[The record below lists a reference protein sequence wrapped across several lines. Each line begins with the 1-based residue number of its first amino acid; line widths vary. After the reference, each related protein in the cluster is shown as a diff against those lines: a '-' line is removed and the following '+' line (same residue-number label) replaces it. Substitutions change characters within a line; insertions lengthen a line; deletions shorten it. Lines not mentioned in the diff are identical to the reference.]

1 MASVF
6 PSARVHPRVT
16 TPVSAPSLA
25 RAMSWHASGALMLF
39 ALMQIA
45 GLFLIADAAHGP
57 LPFIALAF
65 VVLGAV
71 PYARRLERRWA
82 RLADTAL
89 PSDGLINRFRNDRA
103 RLWRLA
109 LVVPPLWLGVSVL
122 MSETAVAATAVF

>member
-6 PSARVHPRVT
+6 PGVRVNPRYT

-45 GLFLIADAAHGP
+45 GLLLVDNAARGP
-57 LPFIALAF
+57 APFIALAL

-71 PYARRLERRWA
+71 PFARRLERRWA
-82 RLADTAL
+82 RLAETAL
-89 PSDGLINRFRNDRA
+89 PSDGLINRFRQDRA

-109 LVVPPLWLGVSVL
+109 LIVPPIWLGVAVL
-122 MSETAVAATAVF
+122 MSDTATAATAAF

>member
-6 PSARVHPRVT
+6 PGARVNPRYT

-45 GLFLIADAAHGP
+45 GLLLVDNAARGP
-57 LPFIALAF
+57 APFIALAL

-71 PYARRLERRWA
+71 PFARRLERRWA
-82 RLADTAL
+82 RLAETAL
-89 PSDGLINRFRNDRA
+89 PSDGLINRFRQDRA

-109 LVVPPLWLGVSVL
+109 LIVPPIWLGVAVL
-122 MSETAVAATAVF
+122 MTDTATAATAAF